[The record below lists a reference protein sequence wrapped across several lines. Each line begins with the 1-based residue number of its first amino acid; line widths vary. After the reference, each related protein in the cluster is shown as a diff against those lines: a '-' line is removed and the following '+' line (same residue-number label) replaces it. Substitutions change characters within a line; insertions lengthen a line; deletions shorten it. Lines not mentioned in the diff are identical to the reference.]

1 MQNINISLPDPLKQF
16 VDGQVLSG
24 LYSDPSEYFCE
35 LIIADEK
42 TKAEKWL
49 EGHLLDGINSPESEV
64 TQATWDEIRE
74 SALTTLSARNVKH

>member
-16 VDGQVLSG
+16 VDGQILSG
-24 LYSDPSEYFCE
+24 LYSDPSEYFCK

-49 EGHLLDGINSPESEV
+49 EEQLLAGINSPESEV
-64 TQATWDEIRE
+64 TAASWDEIRTE
-74 SALTTLSARNVKH
+74 ALAALSARNVKH